1 MGEEPV
7 GAVLAVEA
15 VQTCQADPTV
25 DVGEQTHS
33 ARENA
38 AQVFAQVVGQAH
50 AVSDEILAGAAGV
63 SQSRGRRT
71 VGSQRPQPGAIGTQR
86 VASTKAS
93 KRSSLLPAEP

>member
-1 MGEEPV
+1 LGEEPV

-15 VQTCQADPTV
+15 VQKCQADPTV

-38 AQVFAQVVGQAH
+38 AQVFAQLVGQAH

-63 SQSRGRRT
+63 S
-71 VGSQRPQPGAIGTQR
+71 R
-86 VASTKAS
+86 VAVAGLSGVNGHNRVRSVRSVSASTKAS
-93 KRSSLLPAEP
+93 R